1 MFAPTVQKELL
12 RLYLTIVAAMNLEL
26 HQMDIVAAYLISDLE
41 VKGQEIYIRILE
53 GADVQQECT
62 EFV

>member
-1 MFAPTVQKELL
+1 MDVVAV
-12 RLYLTIVAAMNLEL
+12 YLV
-26 HQMDIVAAYLISDLE
+26 SDLE
-41 VKGQEIYIRILE
+41 AEGQEIYIRISE